1 MKATEMLNKVKDLL
15 SGEATKS
22 EDIQE
27 NPQEEVK
34 LEQQSLVNGTVLE
47 AELFESGKE
56 VFIVTEDEKVALPLG
71 DYELE
76 DGRILKVE
84 EEGMIASIGEVSEV
98 ESEEEAKEEE
108 VEATEEAPVKKK
120 IVSEIT
126 EEVYASKEELN
137 ELSSKIEELK
147 TLLESKADIQEK
159 EELAEEPVRI
169 KHSPEATSKKD
180 LNFFKP
186 KGKFTTIDRVLANMA
201 KFNK

>member
-1 MKATEMLNKVKDLL
+1 MLNKVKDLL

-34 LEQQSLVNGTVLE
+34 LEQKSLVNGTILE
-47 AELFESGKE
+47 AESFESGKE

-76 DGRILKVE
+76 DGKILKVE
-84 EEGMIASIGEVSEV
+84 EEGIIASISEA
-98 ESEEEAKEEE
+98 SEEEEVEEE
-108 VEATEEAPVKKK
+108 VEAQEETPVKKK

-186 KGKFTTIDRVLANMA
+186 KGKFTTVDRVLANMA

>member
-34 LEQQSLVNGTVLE
+34 LEQQSLVKGTILE
-47 AELFESGKE
+47 AESFESGKE

-71 DYELE
+71 DSELE
-76 DGRILKVE
+76 NGRILKVE
-84 EEGMIASIGEVSEV
+84 EEGIIASISEASEEV
-98 ESEEEAKEEE
+98 EEEAKEEE

-137 ELSSKIEELK
+137 ELSSKIE
-147 TLLESKADIQEK
+147 
-159 EELAEEPVRI
+159 
-169 KHSPEATSKKD
+169 
-180 LNFFKP
+180 
-186 KGKFTTIDRVLANMA
+186 
-201 KFNK
+201 